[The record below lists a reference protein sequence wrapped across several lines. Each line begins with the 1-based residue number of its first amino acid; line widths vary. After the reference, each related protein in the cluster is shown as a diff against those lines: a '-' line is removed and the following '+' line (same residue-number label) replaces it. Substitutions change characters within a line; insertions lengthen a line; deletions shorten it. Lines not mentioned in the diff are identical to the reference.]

1 MVFVCEQM
9 LKTMEFFYSH
19 VEIHIW
25 GEKNLLTSI
34 GMLVHLIKQCGRE
47 CSWFFL
53 LIWSPLS
60 QRGSVWLDSVC
71 TEENW
76 LPLWLATLSNV
87 TCNQFGWWK
96 EPSTLIR
103 YLFCQSHRAL
113 RYGSMQSHLFYICKK
128 GMQT

>member
-1 MVFVCEQM
+1 MWIDIKDYGSLLQSYWNIY
-9 LKTMEFFYSH
+9 LR
-19 VEIHIW
+19 
-25 GEKNLLTSI
+25 EKNLLTSI
-34 GMLVHLIKQCGRE
+34 GMLVQLIKQCGRE

-60 QRGSVWLDSVC
+60 QQGSVWLDSVC

-103 YLFCQSHRAL
+103 YLFCQSQRAP
-113 RYGSMQSHLFYICKK
+113 RYGSKQSHLFYICKK